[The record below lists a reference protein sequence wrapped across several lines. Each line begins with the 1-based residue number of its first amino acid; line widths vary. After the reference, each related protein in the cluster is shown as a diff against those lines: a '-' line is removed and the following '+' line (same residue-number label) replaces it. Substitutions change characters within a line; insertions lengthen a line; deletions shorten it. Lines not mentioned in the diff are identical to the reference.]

1 MATTVGPIISKCC
14 LIVILIKTKQADLTA
29 WRTDKNRNGIQESCF
44 GIEIMLLFWNPSLV
58 GPDQSAQVGFG

>member
-44 GIEIMLLFWNPSLV
+44 GIEIMLLF
-58 GPDQSAQVGFG
+58 